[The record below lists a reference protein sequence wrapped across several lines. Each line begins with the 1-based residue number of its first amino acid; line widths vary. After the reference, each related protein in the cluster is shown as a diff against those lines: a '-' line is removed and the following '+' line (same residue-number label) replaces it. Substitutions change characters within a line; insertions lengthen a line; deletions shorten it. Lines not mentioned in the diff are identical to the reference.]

1 MKSQG
6 KGVSVDFLLF
16 ALVFPVSVFFP
27 QVNYSISAA
36 MVVEIFIFFDK
47 KCYTSP
53 TNLQPLIALL
63 MLYG

>member
-1 MKSQG
+1 MNSQVG
-6 KGVSVDFLLF
+6 MSIDFLLF
-16 ALVFPVSVFFP
+16 SLVFSVSVFFL

-47 KCYTSP
+47 KCYTSQ
-53 TNLQPLIALL
+53 TTLQPLIALL

>member
-1 MKSQG
+1 MKTG
-6 KGVSVDFLLF
+6 FLLS
-16 ALVFPVSVFFP
+16 LVSTVTVFFL

-63 MLYG
+63 MLYGYVFCLF

>member
-1 MKSQG
+1 
-6 KGVSVDFLLF
+6 
-16 ALVFPVSVFFP
+16 
-27 QVNYSISAA
+27 

-53 TNLQPLIALL
+53 ANLEPLVALL